1 MKNTR
6 PGEMTVEIEASTGKD
21 RKEAVAV
28 ADPMAH
34 PHLCLLG
41 GFDFAGGAVAPV
53 FSRKA
58 RAMLAYL
65 ALQSGHSQSR
75 EKLAALLWGGN
86 SQTQARMNLRQALSA
101 IRKGMGASDGERF
114 LSDGDSITLNLDDL
128 DFDVARFESLAAGSD
143 PEQLEQALVVY
154 RGDLLDGFGLKEE
167 PFEDWLRVERER
179 LRAIATIVLEKLVA
193 HYSATNDLPSCLRA
207 AVRLLALEP
216 LREDIHRALMR
227 TYAAQ
232 GRFNLALKQ
241 YERCRDVLQLQ
252 LRLQPEPE
260 TRQLYDDLRTRRVTP
275 QAATRIAAS
284 VSPSQ
289 TPPTSAART
298 GERPASRAEPMR
310 PATHYVKSAGINIAY
325 QVTGDGPVDLIYVPG
340 WVSNLDL
347 AWSSPRLAHMLQR
360 LGSFARLIR
369 MDKRGTGLSDR
380 NVGLPTLEE
389 RMEDM
394 RAVLD
399 AVGSKRTVLF
409 GSSEGGPMCMLFA
422 ATYPERTAAVVLNGT
437 YASGRWSPDYPWART
452 SEQVEEDLTAVERQ
466 WGEPADMSNAA
477 PSLMNDSFERE
488 WFAAYL
494 RNSASPAD
502 AVALWRWGTEI
513 DVRALLPTVHVPTL
527 IVQTAGDR
535 WVKPEEGRYLATHIE
550 GARYIE
556 LAGRDHVIW
565 GENSDRLVDEI
576 QAFVTGSLPA
586 TSSERVL
593 VTVLHMEI
601 VGLPPAPVNASDRAR
616 RDLMQRHDDEIRNE
630 LHLANGQEISRTG
643 NGFLAVFLR
652 PTRAIQC
659 AIAVRRRMKRLDLQ
673 VRAAV
678 HIGECE
684 RRGDDFTGVAIQLA
698 SHLLDVA
705 GPGEIIASRTVRDLV
720 AGSGLAFE
728 EHGEMELA
736 GVPGSL
742 QLFSV
747 SEPAA

>member
-1 MKNTR
+1 
-6 PGEMTVEIEASTGKD
+6 
-21 RKEAVAV
+21 
-28 ADPMAH
+28 MAH

-41 GFDFAGGAVAPV
+41 GFDFAGGAAAVPV

-58 RAMLAYL
+58 RAMVAYL

-86 SQTQARMNLRQALSA
+86 AEAQARMSLRQALSA
-101 IRKGMGASDGERF
+101 VRKGMDASDGRTF
-114 LSDGDSITLNLDDL
+114 LTDGDSITLNLNDL
-128 DFDVARFESLAAGSD
+128 DFDVVRFETLAAGSE

-179 LRAIATIVLEKLVA
+179 LRAMAVAALDKLVA
-193 HYSATNDLPSCLRA
+193 HYCTTNDPASCVRSAT
-207 AVRLLALEP
+207 RLLAMEP

-227 TYAAQ
+227 AYAVQ
-232 GRFNLALKQ
+232 GRLTLALRQ
-241 YERCRDVLQLQ
+241 YENCRSALQRELNV
-252 LRLQPEPE
+252 QPEPE
-260 TRQLYDDLRTRRVTP
+260 TRHLYEDLRTRRMTS
-275 QAATRIAAS
+275 QAASRIAAS
-284 VSPSQ
+284 APPSQ
-289 TPPTSAART
+289 TPPPSPART
-298 GERPASRAEPMR
+298 GARPAFPAEPMR

-347 AWSSPRLAHMLQR
+347 AWSSLRLSHVLHR
-360 LGSFARLIR
+360 LGAFSRLIR

-399 AVGSKRTVLF
+399 AVGSKHTVLF

-422 ATYPERTAAVVLNGT
+422 ATYPERTAALVLNGT
-437 YASGRWSPDYPWART
+437 YASGRWSKDYPWART
-452 SEQVEEDLTAVERQ
+452 SEQVEEDLAVVERQ

-502 AVALWRWGTEI
+502 AIALWRWGTEI
-513 DVRALLPTVHVPTL
+513 DVRALLPAIHVPTL
-527 IVQTAGDR
+527 IVQAAGDR

-576 QAFVTGSLPA
+576 QTFVTGVLPSA
-586 TSSERVL
+586 PGERVL
-593 VTVLHMEI
+593 VTALHVEV
-601 VGLPPAPVNASDRAR
+601 VGLPSALVNTSNQTW
-616 RDLMQRHDDEIRNE
+616 RDLMQRHGDETRKE
-630 LHLANGQEISRTG
+630 LHHADGEEIKRTG
-643 NGFLAVFLR
+643 NGFLAVFQR

-659 AIAVRRRMKRLDLQ
+659 ALAIRRRLGESGLR
-673 VRAAV
+673 VRAAI

-684 RRGDDFTGVAIQLA
+684 RRGDDVTGIAIQLT
-698 SHLLDVA
+698 SRLLDHA
-705 GPGEIIASRTVRDLV
+705 GPGEIIASRTVRDLM
-720 AGSGLAFE
+720 AGSGLMFE
-728 EHGEMELA
+728 AHCEMELA
-736 GVPGSL
+736 GVPGGL

-747 SEPAA
+747 SKPAV